1 MGNIF
6 RVSINTLDGI
16 DFPTQPIRKVAKKH
30 SVFAVKRQLFDKPLI
45 VLHEFDIWWKPFKD
59 PLLRLK
65 INLVNFDLWR
75 DHHGPCAMGWLAGLF
90 WRWLDI

>member
-45 VLHEFDIWWKPFKD
+45 VLHEFDI
-59 PLLRLK
+59 
-65 INLVNFDLWR
+65 
-75 DHHGPCAMGWLAGLF
+75 
-90 WRWLDI
+90 